1 MHRSKE
7 GDKEGYR
14 ERVRERWNEMESV
27 RERSTQFGGEAS
39 STDHSIGEWLCHV
52 LYNEF
57 NKN

>member
-1 MHRSKE
+1 
-7 GDKEGYR
+7 
-14 ERVRERWNEMESV
+14 MESV

-39 STDHSIGEWLCHV
+39 STDHSIGEWLCYV